1 RCKDEIP
8 LVKGVREKHKELVIV
23 GIGIYDSEAAIRK
36 HVLANAIPWGVGY
49 DEGDKI
55 SGLYGITYGA
65 GMVFI
70 NKDGVVAERFLTGVS
85 EKKFNET
92 LDKIL

>member
-1 RCKDEIP
+1 M
-8 LVKGVREKHKELVIV
+8 KGAREKHKELVIV
-23 GIGIYDSEAAIRK
+23 GIGIQDSEARIRNY
-36 HVLANAIPWGVGY
+36 VLDNAIPWPMGF
-49 DEGDKI
+49 DKGNVI
-55 SGLYGITYGA
+55 SEAYGITYGA

-70 NKDGVVAERFLTGVS
+70 NKDGVVVERFLTGVT

>member
-1 RCKDEIP
+1 M
-8 LVKGVREKHKELVIV
+8 KGVREKYKQLVIV
-23 GIGIYDSEAAIRK
+23 GIGIQDSEARIRSYA
-36 HVLANAIPWGVGY
+36 LDNAVPWPMGY
-49 DEGDKI
+49 DKGGVI
-55 SGLYGITYGA
+55 SEAYGITYGA

-70 NKDGVVAERFLTGVS
+70 NKDGVVVERFLTGIT

>member
-1 RCKDEIP
+1 M
-8 LVKGVREKHKELVIV
+8 KGAREKHKELAVV
-23 GIGIYDSEAAIRK
+23 GIGIQDSEANIK
-36 HVLANAIPWGVGY
+36 NYVLDNAVPWPTGH
-49 DEGDKI
+49 DKGNLI
-55 SGLYGITYGA
+55 SEAYGITYGA

-70 NKDGVVAERFLTGVS
+70 NKEGIVVERFLTGIT

>member
-1 RCKDEIP
+1 M
-8 LVKGVREKHKELVIV
+8 KGAREKHKELVIA
-23 GIGIYDSEAAIRK
+23 GIGIQDSEARIRNYA
-36 HVLANAIPWGVGY
+36 LDNAIPWGVGF
-49 DEGDKI
+49 DKGNVI
-55 SGLYGITYGA
+55 AEAYGITYGA

-70 NKDGVVAERFLTGVS
+70 NKDGVVIERFLTGIT

>member
-1 RCKDEIP
+1 M
-8 LVKGVREKHKELVIV
+8 KGAREKYKELAIV
-23 GIGIYDSEAAIRK
+23 GIGIQDSEARIRNYA
-36 HVLANAIPWGVGY
+36 LDNAIPWPMGF
-49 DEGDKI
+49 DKGNLI
-55 SGLYGITYGA
+55 SEAYGITYGA

-70 NKDGVVAERFLTGVS
+70 NKDGVVIERFLTGIT